1 MKYPDAAAASGM
13 ITRSVPPARASTLPP
28 TNCHAVH
35 HSTSVE
41 NVKTVGGEAAIQRV
55 TTTSLIVPPPFRPR
69 LRAGRVALPRT
80 TRERPQAVLIVADR
94 HGTGADVLRESLGI
108 DDLIVSMGAVE
119 LGLSGHDRSHGCA
132 SPHSVN
138 RARKV
143 KLGLH
148 PP

>member
-55 TTTSLIVPPPFRPR
+55 TTTSLTGTLPLQPGSLAGQVDRPR
-69 LRAGRVALPRT
+69 MTQEKLRAGQGLG
-80 TRERPQAVLIVADR
+80 DR
-94 HGTGADVLRESLGI
+94 RGRGAACPLV
-108 DDLIVSMGAVE
+108 
-119 LGLSGHDRSHGCA
+119 
-132 SPHSVN
+132 
-138 RARKV
+138 
-143 KLGLH
+143 
-148 PP
+148 